1 MSQRPNLSEAER
13 ACLLKLAREV
23 IARGTVSSAAVE
35 PEEARLTSALRAHR
49 ACFVT
54 LHQHGV
60 LRGCI
65 GNLTPKEPLF
75 RAVMENAY
83 GAAFRDMR
91 FAPVAANEVGE
102 LNIEISVLSEP
113 RPLEAKLPD
122 DVLRALRPGVD
133 GVVLSA
139 EGRTATFLPQVW
151 EKLPQPADF
160 LAALSRKAGLE
171 PDGWRTADACLL
183 TYQVESFAAKP

>member
-1 MSQRPNLSEAER
+1 MAAHSFFSAAER

-23 IARGTVSSAAVE
+23 IVRGTVASSTVE
-35 PEEARLTSALRAHR
+35 PNATELTSALRLPR

-54 LHQHGV
+54 LHQHGT

-83 GAAFRDMR
+83 SAAFRDMR

-113 RPLEAKLPD
+113 QPLEVKQPE
-122 DVLRALRPGVD
+122 DVLQTLRPGVD
-133 GVVLSA
+133 GVVLSRA
-139 EGRTATFLPQVW
+139 GRTATFLPQVW
-151 EKLPQPADF
+151 EKLPKPADF
-160 LAALSRKAGLE
+160 LAALSRKAGME
-171 PDGWRTADACLL
+171 SEDWRARDARLM
-183 TYQVESFAAKP
+183 TYQVESFAAQS